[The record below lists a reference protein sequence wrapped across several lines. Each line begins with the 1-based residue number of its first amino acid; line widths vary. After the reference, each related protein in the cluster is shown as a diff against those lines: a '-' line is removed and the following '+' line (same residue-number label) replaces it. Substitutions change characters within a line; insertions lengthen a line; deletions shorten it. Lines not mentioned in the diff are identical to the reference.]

1 MHIPMRRLV
10 SRALPFLLAWNS
22 VQGHPAANLTNSLN
36 RCLEKSVNNEDA
48 LAQFSFEPGFYDR
61 DVRPYNLN
69 FNYTPVAILYPRSA
83 KQVSAA
89 VSCAAK
95 HGSKVQ
101 ARGGGHD
108 LTNKEALGH
117 ADGIVVVDLRKMKTV
132 KLDPTS
138 GIAFVGGG
146 ATLSDISRALHSQGR
161 RQMPHGASSSV
172 GIGGHATIG
181 GLGMHSRLYGAA
193 LDVWREAEV
202 VLANGT
208 IIRASESKNSDVFW
222 ALRGAGASFGI
233 VTEFTLQT
241 YPEPQEVVNFQFAL
255 TSKNSSELADFFM
268 IGQEIM
274 RGDKLLDRRFS
285 TTAVIQKDILT
296 FSGAFFGPADDYLEL
311 NLKQRLAG
319 AQEVTEKFNLTW
331 TEHLERLFEATKAL
345 FPHQEYFDSLGTA
358 IDFATLPTNA
368 TIDRV
373 FQHLQ
378 TQDPGSDKWFGLL
391 DYYGGALRDVETSAT
406 AFPHRDLAY
415 LFAVY
420 VVTPQPTTRK
430 TTEYVDRAILEIQ
443 AYKPERYL
451 NYAGY
456 GNLRVPTPQQTYW
469 GPNLPRL
476 EKIKSLVDGKDTF
489 STPDGVK
496 PSGLL

>member
-1 MHIPMRRLV
+1 MHIPMRHLV

-22 VQGHPAANLTNSLN
+22 VQGHPAANSIDSLN
-36 RCLEKSVNNEDA
+36 RCLEKSIDNQDA

-61 DVRPYNLN
+61 DVNLYNLN
-69 FNYTPVAILYPRSA
+69 VNYTPVAILYPRNA

-95 HGSKVQ
+95 HGRKVQ

-108 LTNKEALGH
+108 LTNKALGH
-117 ADGIVVVDLRKMKTV
+117 ADGIVVIDLRKMKTV

-138 GIAFVGGG
+138 GIASVGGG

-161 RQMPHGASSSV
+161 RQMPHGASASV

-193 LDVWREAEV
+193 LDVWSETEV

-233 VTEFTLQT
+233 VTEFTFQT
-241 YPEPQEVVNFQFAL
+241 YSEPQEVVNFQFTL
-255 TSKNSSELADFFM
+255 TSKDSSQLADFFK

-274 RGDKLLDRRFS
+274 RGDKSLDRRFS
-285 TTAVIQKDILT
+285 TTAVVQKDILT

-311 NLKQRLAG
+311 NLKQRFAG
-319 AQEVTEKFNLTW
+319 AQNVTETFKLTW
-331 TEHLERLFEATKAL
+331 TEHLERLFEATEAL

-358 IDFATLPTNA
+358 IDFATLPTND
-368 TIDRV
+368 TIDRL

-378 TQDPGSDKWFGLL
+378 TQDPGSDEWFGLL

-420 VVTPQPTTRK
+420 VVTQQPTKRK
-430 TTEYVDRAILEIQ
+430 SNEYVDRAILEIQ
-443 AYKPERYL
+443 DHTPERYL

-456 GNLRVPTPQQTYW
+456 GNLRTPTPQQTYW
-469 GPNLPRL
+469 GPNLQRL
-476 EKIKSLVDGKDTF
+476 ERIKSVVDGKDVF

-496 PSGLL
+496 PSR